1 MWLSLKKI
9 IDNRRLVAEKTTT
22 AYQQQFRHL
31 FTALNSNPDYNE
43 WMDIYKKLVYWELE
57 MEKSDSPE
65 MQEILQNQKSEANTE
80 FFKFI
85 SRNYAGWV
93 NPKSKEGT
101 SKVTVK
107 AGSVTKTISLVVES
121 PLVGLW
127 IRRGDAKSGLTLNVV
142 QGTDGLS
149 GYVVR
154 PPDETSL
161 PGLRSEL
168 RTKNVDAQFKCLQRT
183 WGNGLKKW
191 ASMKRIGVDR
201 WAMGDLAK
209 PLTLS
214 HCNPILRECSSVCI
228 EGRSE
233 YLNDYELTL
242 TDTSHA
248 TIRRTTTTKGDPQ
261 QWERITEM
269 PDGGAPTALQDAAPS
284 LATSAGALSVPQPP
298 EATSKPTP
306 KASGS
311 IRIRCKNGEKAYPY
325 KLGCQCGEHDPTGD
339 KAESID
345 MPGPCSYA
353 AKGDGPYCVFPA
365 DCKYE
370 K

>member
-1 MWLSLKKI
+1 MRTKLNNIPSTFRRTKLMCVMLMSTLACSKASAPPVPTDVVLSVAGTCREGSEIPVSGDPRDASGKSIPTNIDWTFEPPDSLAMESGKI
-9 IDNRRLVAEKTTT
+9 KCR
-22 AYQQQFRHL
+22 
-31 FTALNSNPDYNE
+31 
-43 WMDIYKKLVYWELE
+43 
-57 MEKSDSPE
+57 
-65 MQEILQNQKSEANTE
+65 
-80 FFKFI
+80 
-85 SRNYAGWV
+85 
-93 NPKSKEGT
+93 KEGT